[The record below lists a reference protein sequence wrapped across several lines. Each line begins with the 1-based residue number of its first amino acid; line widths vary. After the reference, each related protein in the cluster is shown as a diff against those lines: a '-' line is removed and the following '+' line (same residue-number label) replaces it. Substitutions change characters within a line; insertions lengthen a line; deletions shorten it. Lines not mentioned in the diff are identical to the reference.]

1 MNVGKVNA
9 LNRTFAT
16 IMCTP
21 AAPEIL
27 NEFKTDNQIYVVI
40 LVSIWEAGEGI
51 GPLFLGPLSE
61 LHGRLLVLH
70 SANIVFVLCS
80 VSCALSINM
89 GMLIAFRFL
98 NGAAVAA
105 VVLGPSIIGD
115 MFVQDQRGGAMAIT
129 LFGPII
135 GPIVAPIVGGYLTQ
149 AIGWRWNFW
158 VIAIA
163 TGVFELFFI
172 FVFRETYKTAIL
184 KKKERTSTKHNDGLV
199 HAPEIKNKAPAV
211 SLMKA
216 SMIRP
221 MRMLFLSPVILVLSI
236 YMALV
241 YGYLYVVLT
250 TMTEVFDT
258 NYHFSRGGS
267 GLAFLGLGKFSLIPT
282 AT

>member
-1 MNVGKVNA
+1 
-9 LNRTFAT
+9 
-16 IMCTP
+16 MCTP

-27 NEFKTDNQIYVVI
+27 NEFKTDNQLYVVI

-61 LHGRLLVLH
+61 LHGRLLSPQSYLAQA
-70 SANIVFVLCS
+70 SAGTCLY
-80 VSCALSINM
+80 
-89 GMLIAFRFL
+89 
-98 NGAAVAA
+98 
-105 VVLGPSIIGD
+105 
-115 MFVQDQRGGAMAIT
+115 MAIT

-172 FVFRETYKTAIL
+172 LVFRETYKPAIL
-184 KKKERTSTKHNDGLV
+184 KEKERTRTLYNDGLV
-199 HAPEIKNKAPAV
+199 HAPEIKNKALAA

-216 SMIRP
+216 SMIQP

-241 YGYLYVVLT
+241 YGYLYVVPT

-258 NYHFSRGGS
+258 NYHFPRGGS

-282 AT
+282 ATLS